1 MAHVQLIKEYLSFP
15 IKIKVTQT
23 YFIISISYINKLIA
37 KLLIIKVLL
46 PELRADPK
54 DPNAA
59 PAIIRLN
66 LNITSFIHLC
76 WQWVTYSK
84 EIIKCFS
91 WLFTL
96 KISILHKYYLKLIL
110 DLNVKRKEY
119 ISCRNKQRITK
130 SQLNNHFF
138 LSKFF
143 NNPSEIKV
151 FSFLSF
157 TR

>member
-76 WQWVTYSK
+76 WQ
-84 EIIKCFS
+84 
-91 WLFTL
+91 
-96 KISILHKYYLKLIL
+96 
-110 DLNVKRKEY
+110 
-119 ISCRNKQRITK
+119 
-130 SQLNNHFF
+130 
-138 LSKFF
+138 
-143 NNPSEIKV
+143 
-151 FSFLSF
+151 
-157 TR
+157 